1 MPCEA
6 VTKPYYSAS
15 FSGRTPVRGTWTVI
29 RYFLTSIIDFVLVIV
44 SGPYVRPKCS
54 ILMVTHRQLI
64 QISCLAHALF
74 MPIGVW
80 SQRRR
85 TFVSSAA
92 TNPDW
97 ILSHAHI
104 SFLSQ
109 LAVYYLTR
117 ALHLRNPS
125 RNTLL
130 AHAPTRG
137 ESIKCLRPPKSYG
150 KTIAMTPIPTQLI
163 RCLANKHHVALPPY
177 VRVQVQGASTPKP
190 TTGRCDSS
198 FVRR

>member
-1 MPCEA
+1 MKLRALRSSYEA
-6 VTKPYYSAS
+6 LL
-15 FSGRTPVRGTWTVI
+15 FC
-29 RYFLTSIIDFVLVIV
+29 FVLRTR
-44 SGPYVRPKCS
+44 SCTWNMDCYTLFSDLHYRFCFGHRKWAVRPKRS
-54 ILMVTHRQLI
+54 IQIVTHRQPI
-64 QISCLAHALF
+64 QISCVAHALF

-97 ILSHAHI
+97 ILSHI

-117 ALHLRNPS
+117 ALHLRKPS

-130 AHAPTRG
+130 AHA
-137 ESIKCLRPPKSYG
+137 
-150 KTIAMTPIPTQLI
+150 
-163 RCLANKHHVALPPY
+163 LA
-177 VRVQVQGASTPKP
+177 RDE
-190 TTGRCDSS
+190 R
-198 FVRR
+198 